1 MCPAF
6 HNRPQFPPRTPE
18 SWFCV
23 HETRDR
29 RQERLR
35 LQASKKKNNEVDF
48 DLSTSITTNKDS

>member
-18 SWFCV
+18 SWFCA

-35 LQASKKKNNEVDF
+35 LQAGKKKNKHYYKQGQ
-48 DLSTSITTNKDS
+48 LGLLL